1 MAEPAAANAGK
12 GVLDGVTVLDFTHIL
27 SGPYCTMIL
36 GDMGATVI
44 KVERLTGDDTRY
56 SRLRLNDFSM
66 QFGIVNRNKQSL
78 AINLASP
85 EGRDAI
91 HRLAANSDVI
101 VENFRPGTMDKFGLG
116 YDEVAVGNPRVVYCS
131 ISGFGADSP
140 ERDRGGFDIIAQGM
154 SGLLSVTGSPEF
166 GVAKIG
172 VPVADLTS
180 GLYSVIA
187 IVGALFRRFT
197 TGRGEY
203 IDVSLLDSAMALMVW
218 EAAQLWSGGP
228 IPGPMGT
235 AHRNRTPYQ
244 AFTASDGDFV
254 VGGGN
259 ESTWAA
265 LCRAMHREDLIADPR
280 YKTNWDRLDHEKE
293 LIDELSAEF
302 KKETVQHWVAA
313 LTAEGCPVGP
323 VLNSAQAFDSEH
335 AKLRNLKMESENPNG
350 GSLYTIGFPY
360 QTREAPPRV
369 YLRPPTLG
377 EHTRRVLA
385 DVAGLSPTEIDAL
398 VDKGIVKG

>member
-1 MAEPAAANAGK
+1 MTGAVEPGK
-12 GVLDGVTVLDFTHIL
+12 GALDGVTVLDFTHIL

-56 SRLRLNDFSM
+56 SRLRINDFSM
-66 QFGIVNRNKQSL
+66 QFGIVNRNKRSL

-85 EGRDAI
+85 EGRAAI
-91 HRLAANSDVI
+91 QKLAANSDVI

-116 YDEVAVGNPRVVYCS
+116 YDQVAEGNPGVVYCS

-154 SGLLSVTGSPEF
+154 SGLLSVTGSPDF
-166 GVAKIG
+166 GTVKIG

-180 GLYSVIA
+180 GMYGVIA
-187 IVGALFRRFT
+187 IIGALFRRFT

-218 EAAQLWSGGP
+218 EAAQLWSGGA

-244 AFTASDGDFV
+244 AFSASDGQIV
-254 VGGGN
+254 VGAGN

-265 LCRAMHREDLIADPR
+265 LCRAMGREELIDDPR
-280 YKTNWDRLDHEKE
+280 YKSNWDRLDHEKE
-293 LIDELSAEF
+293 LVDELASEF
-302 KKETVQHWVAA
+302 KKKTVKHWVTA

-335 AKLRNLKMESENPNG
+335 AKLRHLKMESENPNG
-350 GSLYTIGFPY
+350 GPLYTIGFPY
-360 QTREAPPRV
+360 QARTAPPQV

-377 EHTRRVLA
+377 EHSRQVLA
-385 DVAGLSPTEIDAL
+385 DVAGLSSAEIEEL
-398 VDKGIVKG
+398 VDKGVVNG